1 MLSFN
6 SILDNE
12 TDKSSNKALNYC
24 KNLLKIQTFADPWH
38 PQGQEKKKKGKK
50 KTEISFK
57 SLKNRSFMAKEKVET
72 NADKQRIPN
81 GLTCP
86 EKQ

>member
-6 SILDNE
+6 SILDNK

-24 KNLLKIQTFADPWH
+24 KNLLKIQTFADPRH

-57 SLKNRSFMAKEKVET
+57 SLKNRSFMAK
-72 NADKQRIPN
+72 
-81 GLTCP
+81 
-86 EKQ
+86 

>member
-24 KNLLKIQTFADPWH
+24 KNLLKIQTFADPRH
-38 PQGQEKKKKGKK
+38 PQGKEKKKEKRKLR
-50 KTEISFK
+50 SA
-57 SLKNRSFMAKEKVET
+57 LKV
-72 NADKQRIPN
+72 
-81 GLTCP
+81 
-86 EKQ
+86 

>member
-24 KNLLKIQTFADPWH
+24 KNLLKIQTFADPRH
-38 PQGQEKKKKGKK
+38 PQGKEKKKGKK

-57 SLKNRSFMAKEKVET
+57 SLKNRSFMAK
-72 NADKQRIPN
+72 
-81 GLTCP
+81 
-86 EKQ
+86 

>member
-38 PQGQEKKKKGKK
+38 PQGQEKKKKKRKK
-50 KTEISFK
+50 E
-57 SLKNRSFMAKEKVET
+57 N
-72 NADKQRIPN
+72 
-81 GLTCP
+81 
-86 EKQ
+86 

>member
-24 KNLLKIQTFADPWH
+24 KNLLKIQTFADLRH
-38 PQGQEKKKKGKK
+38 PQGQEKKKGKK

-57 SLKNRSFMAKEKVET
+57 SLKNRSFMAK
-72 NADKQRIPN
+72 
-81 GLTCP
+81 
-86 EKQ
+86 

>member
-24 KNLLKIQTFADPWH
+24 KNLLKIQTFADPRH
-38 PQGQEKKKKGKK
+38 PQGQEKTK
-50 KTEISFK
+50 
-57 SLKNRSFMAKEKVET
+57 KEKRKLRSALKV
-72 NADKQRIPN
+72 
-81 GLTCP
+81 
-86 EKQ
+86 

>member
-12 TDKSSNKALNYC
+12 TDKSSNKALNYS
-24 KNLLKIQTFADPWH
+24 KNLLKIQTFADPRH
-38 PQGQEKKKKGKK
+38 PQGQEKKKRKR

-57 SLKNRSFMAKEKVET
+57 SLKNRSFMAK
-72 NADKQRIPN
+72 
-81 GLTCP
+81 
-86 EKQ
+86 